1 MSEKN
6 KGDIPVYAYGDEDF
20 WYDKDYIHEIRGSKL
35 KGMLAHK
42 YWLGVAV
49 GMSVTAAAFAIGF
62 VFFL

>member
-6 KGDIPVYAYGDEDF
+6 KGDIPVYAYGDEEF
-20 WYDKDYIHEIRGSKL
+20 WYDDDHIHEIRESKL

-42 YWLGVAV
+42 YWYGVAV
-49 GMSVTAAAFAIGF
+49 GMFATAVSFAVGF